1 MHWNTAEQFNHFHAS
16 VMYCI
21 HNIIMVCTCL
31 FDFEVLQERYYQK
44 DWEGVSTKM
53 GERKD
58 IWNRCSQGKTSS
70 NFMS

>member
-16 VMYCI
+16 EMYCI
-21 HNIIMVCTCL
+21 PNIIMVCTCL